1 VYFVKIN
8 NQQEQSKKAVKVYL
22 SLTLGVCFL
31 FGVLAFILP
40 GETGDSVFDLLAKI
54 FTPIPVLATLLTRK
68 IIKDKSSWNLD
79 IRVWRNTKAL
89 LLSTFL
95 PGFSVLLG
103 AIVYYAAYPQ
113 ELHANVQAL
122 FGFCSQYGLPDNIP
136 VNNVS
141 IAITA
146 IILWLVSALAIP
158 IHFLELGEEIGW
170 RGYLLPK
177 QLSYMSVKKAV
188 LTNGTLWGIAHAPLI
203 FFGFNY
209 GMDYL
214 GAPFTG
220 ILLMI
225 VFCISAEICMSYS
238 MVKTNNC
245 MYAAIIHGAINVAAD
260 LQILSVAV
268 NRPLI
273 GPSPTGIIGMGVIVI
288 IAVYIFF
295 WKLKTPTK

>member
-1 VYFVKIN
+1 MEISKLQHQSKMAVKI
-8 NQQEQSKKAVKVYL
+8 YL
-22 SLTLGVCFL
+22 LLTLGVCFL
-31 FGVLAFILP
+31 FGILAFILP
-40 GETGDSVFDLLAKI
+40 DETGDLVFDLLAKA
-54 FTPIPVLATLLTRK
+54 FTPIPVLTMLLTRK

-89 LLSTFL
+89 LLSALL
-95 PGFSVLLG
+95 PGFAVLLG
-103 AIVYYAAYPQ
+103 ATVYYVAYPQ

-122 FGFCSQYGLPDNIP
+122 FVFCSKYGLPDNIAI
-136 VNNVS
+136 NIIS
-141 IAITA
+141 IAVTA
-146 IILWLVSALAIP
+146 IFLWLVSAIAIP

-188 LTNGTLWGIAHAPLI
+188 STNGVFWGIAHAPLI

-225 VFCISAEICMSYS
+225 VFCISAGICMSYS

-273 GPSPTGIIGMGVIVI
+273 GPSPTGIIGMGVIVA